1 MLMSYKRHMNYESS
15 NFHSELF
22 QMKPNVNLVFVPSLL
37 VVCRCVGVCHCTP
50 QTLELL
56 VAYRPILSALIVCL
70 SYFRHL
76 KTQSVSHD
84 STLVTLHL
92 SLYWW

>member
-22 QMKPNVNLVFVPSLL
+22 QMKPNVSLVIVPSLL
-37 VVCRCVGVCHCTP
+37 VVCRCVGVCSAP

-56 VAYRPILSALIVCL
+56 VACRVILSALIVAFHIL
-70 SYFRHL
+70 G
-76 KTQSVSHD
+76 T
-84 STLVTLHL
+84 
-92 SLYWW
+92 